1 MRDYSAKKDLASGE
15 YIVLDGFGQP
25 VRDPA
30 DSSRLRSEQKYL
42 YFANEAEAKQAAKNL
57 QLEYETATRAEE
69 ERIACAQ
76 RASRA
81 EREAQQQR
89 EADWKRERQEA
100 YLFDS
105 KLHGLI
111 VELDSASAEAR
122 KIREEVNSLT
132 GRLQAKTAA
141 LNAVEK
147 CITDLQDLIDKHK
160 AAKAAGETK

>member
-42 YFANEAEAKQAAKNL
+42 YFANEAEAQCAAKNL

-76 RASRA
+76 RERRE
-81 EREAQQQR
+81 EREQKHR
-89 EADWKRERQEA
+89 EEMEWKRERQQA

-105 KLHGLI
+105 KLHGLLT
-111 VELDSASAEAR
+111 EQDSASVEAR
-122 KIREEVNSLT
+122 KIREEVNSLS
-132 GRLQAKTAA
+132 GRLQAKQAA
-141 LNAVEK
+141 LNATEK
-147 CITDLQDLIDKHK
+147 CVTDLQDLIDKHK
-160 AAKAAGETK
+160 TAKADGETK